1 MLKDSFA
8 IDPTASLA
16 MQVRDVAKPIPSTD
30 YIAMKYIEKK
40 LAELES
46 GEFWVEPVTP
56 DTLLPHG
63 DGRGTLSLKEGG
75 SKTTMLACPEQLRLC
90 LTVLQNALIMIQL
103 RHPSRHE
110 PSDVNMLE
118 KYKEYLLQVG
128 DYCYALCSSEES
140 GSLVPPWDLVLSY
153 EHAIERPSKKL
164 KMHQKGAGKGKGG
177 NA

>member
-1 MLKDSFA
+1 
-8 IDPTASLA
+8 
-16 MQVRDVAKPIPSTD
+16 
-30 YIAMKYIEKK
+30 
-40 LAELES
+40 
-46 GEFWVEPVTP
+46 
-56 DTLLPHG
+56 
-63 DGRGTLSLKEGG
+63 
-75 SKTTMLACPEQLRLC
+75 MLACPEQLRLC

-153 EHAIERPSKKL
+153 EHAIAS
-164 KMHQKGAGKGKGG
+164 MHIRSWLLLAIQLCGRANPQLQRALGEGG
-177 NA
+177 